1 MKMDLGCIHTERTRD
16 VDLLNT
22 VDTYTLRFS
31 KKKRRMLMCEKKPL
45 SGHSARHEITVLVEE
60 TP

>member
-16 VDLLNT
+16 VNLLST
-22 VDTYTLRFS
+22 VDTYALRFS
-31 KKKRRMLMCEKKPL
+31 KKKRRMLICEKKPL
-45 SGHSARHEITVLVEE
+45 SGRSARHEITVLVEE